1 MTVML
6 NKALTEVNNMT
17 ANKDNAKK
25 MFGTNTSCSRTIGG
39 RCVGNCRKT
48 GTR

>member
-1 MTVML
+1 MTKMSIKVLM
-6 NKALTEVNNMT
+6 EVDNMT
-17 ANKDNAKK
+17 ANKDDAKK